1 VTEDIKMVLPHCR
14 PGTLLI
20 LHDTVTCSGVR
31 RAWEELVGSDYA
43 RGVAEYIGAD
53 RPLGIGV
60 AEVVAVEEKKDP
72 WALLRTSPPGKVR
85 PAYDAHRGAP
95 VALTPHVML
104 ATPAYSPPCLEFLNS
119 RAAVTDDLIRNSINV
134 TQLTTPGDSLVM
146 RGRHVIMHEFLKSEA
161 THLLFWDVDI
171 VPLDP
176 HVVAQMVATGHE
188 IIGGACPFRG
198 ETGQV
203 VCNIRQVDKDRKLL
217 DTDDTSSV
225 IVNEVGTG
233 FMLIAR
239 TAIEA
244 LCDAHPELLY
254 FADLP
259 GEYGNPMW
267 ALFDTKIQ
275 DKRFLSEDYFF
286 CQLWRELGESVYVY
300 VPFAAEHWGRK
311 GFRATFMGAL
321 GMHAP

>member
-1 VTEDIKMVLPHCR
+1 
-14 PGTLLI
+14 
-20 LHDTVTCSGVR
+20 
-31 RAWEELVGSDYA
+31 
-43 RGVAEYIGAD
+43 
-53 RPLGIGV
+53 
-60 AEVVAVEEKKDP
+60 
-72 WALLRTSPPGKVR
+72 
-85 PAYDAHRGAP
+85 
-95 VALTPHVML
+95 
-104 ATPAYSPPCLEFLNS
+104 
-119 RAAVTDDLIRNSINV
+119 
-134 TQLTTPGDSLVM
+134 
-146 RGRHVIMHEFLKSEA
+146 
-161 THLLFWDVDI
+161 
-171 VPLDP
+171 
-176 HVVAQMVATGHE
+176 
-188 IIGGACPFRG
+188 
-198 ETGQV
+198 
-203 VCNIRQVDKDRKLL
+203 
-217 DTDDTSSV
+217 
-225 IVNEVGTG
+225 VNEVGTG

-275 DKRFLSEDYFF
+275 NKRFLSEDYFF